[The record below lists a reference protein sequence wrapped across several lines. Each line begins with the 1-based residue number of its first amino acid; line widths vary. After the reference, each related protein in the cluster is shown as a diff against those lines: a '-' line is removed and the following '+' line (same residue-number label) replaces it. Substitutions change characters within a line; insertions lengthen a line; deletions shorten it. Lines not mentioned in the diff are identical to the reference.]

1 MIGLRPGFLSCSSY
15 VPSASPEHLGRCETL
30 AKGVVTQLHQV
41 TAAELNP
48 LYLTPDLDPVYND
61 LRMTSR

>member
-1 MIGLRPGFLSCSSY
+1 MIGLEPGFLGCSGH
-15 VPSASPEHLGRCETL
+15 VPNASPEHLGRCVTL

-48 LYLTPDLDPVYND
+48 LYLTPDPVHNN
-61 LRMTSR
+61 LRMAGS